1 MLRSTR
7 TTSTS
12 PLLLLLALLLGLSGL
27 SACHSSPSKRAL
39 QYMNQE
45 GFGRRYTGNAEEE
58 DYVTIGD
65 GVTIFDVNHP
75 ELDLNRT
82 VGPDGTILMPEIG
95 RIHIAGYTRSD
106 LESVLAERY
115 SAYYMDPP
123 SIVVDITTRKKIF
136 WVLGEVKQEGE
147 VVFEGNQTVF
157 DAVIAAEPMRDTANL
172 GRVMLVRADP
182 NDPLRLP
189 VNINDIRRGDS
200 TTNYTVQEN
209 DIIWVPPTLFAEF
222 GYFLRAALYPVTAVF
237 QAIGGALFATQGQRN
252 GNNNRNLLS
261 FGGFF

>member
-1 MLRSTR
+1 MLV
-7 TTSTS
+7 
-12 PLLLLLALLLGLSGL
+12 LLLALLSVPALSG
-27 SACHSSPSKRAL
+27 CHSAPSKRAF

-45 GFGRRYTGNAEEE
+45 GFGRLYTGNAEEE

-65 GVTIFDVNHP
+65 GVSIYDVNHP
-75 ELDLNRT
+75 EIDLNRT

-95 RIHIAGYTRSD
+95 RLHIAGYTRSD
-106 LESVLAERY
+106 LESVLAQRY
-115 SAYYMDPP
+115 AAYYMDPP
-123 SIVVDITTRKKIF
+123 SIVVDITTRTKVF
-136 WVLGEVKQEGE
+136 WVLGEVAQEGE

-157 DAVIAAEPMRDTANL
+157 DAVIKARPERDTANL

-200 TTNYTVQEN
+200 TTNYTIQEN

-237 QAIGGALFATQGQRN
+237 QAIGGALFATQNGRN
-252 GNNNRNLLS
+252 GGGNNQNLLT
-261 FGGFF
+261 FGGIF